1 MQMPPQ
7 DQFAALP
14 SPPHRFAL
22 TESEHNLIIE
32 HCGRLF
38 KWSELRLPLE
48 NDVVSLPAYFQ
59 QSRYARQ
66 LQAKLV
72 ESGYEYRFAYDI
84 EGTLRRGLGTVQFK
98 R

>member
-1 MQMPPQ
+1 MQMRPQ

-14 SPPHRFAL
+14 SPPYRFAF
-22 TESEHNLIIE
+22 TESGNTLVVE

-48 NDVVSLPAYFQ
+48 NDVVSLPERFR
-59 QSRYARQ
+59 QSRYGAR

-72 ESGYEYRFAYDI
+72 ESGYEYTFAYDI
-84 EGTLRRGLGTVQFK
+84 EGTLRRGLDTVQFK